1 MIKIGVTGR
10 IASGKSEFCKYL
22 SEYTKFPI
30 IDADQLSR
38 EVSEKGSE
46 AVTEIE
52 MTFGSAYVTDGE
64 LNRKKL
70 AEMVFRDKDALQQ
83 LNSILHYRITQKY
96 FELLER
102 YERIGIKGIIYDC
115 PLLFEAKIENTVD
128 VAVLIYSAY
137 EIQLQ
142 RLVNIRNMSIEE
154 AKNRIASQMPFEEQ
168 KSHAD
173 VVVSNNT
180 TLEDLQADIPKIYE
194 QIKEIIDTKKLLHNE
209 SL

>member
-38 EVSEKGSE
+38 EVCEKGSE

-52 MTFGSAYVTDGE
+52 MTFGSRYITNGE

-70 AEMVFRDKDALQQ
+70 AEKVFQDQEARHQ
-83 LNSILHYRITQKY
+83 LNAILHYRITQKY
-96 FELLER
+96 FELLDR
-102 YERIGIKGIIYDC
+102 YEKINIKGIIYDC
-115 PLLFEAKIENTVD
+115 PLLFEAKVENTVD
-128 VAVLIYSAY
+128 VAVLIYSDY
-137 EIQLQ
+137 EIQLD
-142 RLVNIRNMSIEE
+142 RLVHIRNMSVDE

-173 VVVSNNT
+173 VLVTNNKS
-180 TLEDLQADIPKIYE
+180 LGDLRADIPKIYE
-194 QIKEIIDTKKLLHNE
+194 QIKEILGKKNLLHN
-209 SL
+209 